1 MNKNEFIEQL
11 RLKLSE
17 LPKREVQDRL
27 DFYIEMIDDRMEEG
41 ISEEEAVRDIGS
53 VDEIAK
59 QIAADIS
66 VKKIDKEK
74 FKRRKRIKA
83 REIILLSLGSPIWL
97 SLIISVLSVI
107 LGLYVSVWS
116 VVISAWAIFVS
127 FAAIALGCLMGGIA
141 ITIFSNPL
149 TGIALIGVA
158 LISAGLSVFLF
169 FGSKALTKGILQL
182 TKKAPWGVKKYLI
195 GKEKVQ

>member
-83 REIILLSLGSPIWL
+83 
-97 SLIISVLSVI
+97 
-107 LGLYVSVWS
+107 
-116 VVISAWAIFVS
+116 
-127 FAAIALGCLMGGIA
+127 
-141 ITIFSNPL
+141 
-149 TGIALIGVA
+149 
-158 LISAGLSVFLF
+158 
-169 FGSKALTKGILQL
+169 
-182 TKKAPWGVKKYLI
+182 
-195 GKEKVQ
+195 